1 MEIITVVSSTNR
13 AESYTF
19 SVSQLYH
26 QILQENGVESRLLSL
41 MDLPDNYLKSD
52 LYGQRTPEFKEIID
66 QYVSGVNKFVFVAPE
81 YNGSYPGV
89 LKSFIDGVP
98 PRLFNTK
105 KAGIIGVSSGAA
117 GNLRGQEHL
126 TGVLHYLKVF
136 VHYNKLKLSGI
147 DKAFDANR
155 QIAHEDYLVR
165 LKDHAKDMIAF

>member
-1 MEIITVVSSTNR
+1 MEIITIVSSTNR

-19 SVSQLYH
+19 SVASVYH
-26 QILQENGVESRLLSL
+26 QILLENGVESRLLSL
-41 MDLPDNYLKSD
+41 TDLPDNFLKSD
-52 LYGQRTPEFKEIID
+52 LYGQRSPEFKEIID

-98 PRLFNTK
+98 PRMFHTK

-147 DKAFDANR
+147 DKAFDGNR
-155 QIAHEDYLVR
+155 HLVHEDYTIK
-165 LKDHAKDMIAF
+165 LKDHAKDIISF

>member
-19 SVSQLYH
+19 SVAQVYH
-26 QILQENGVESRLLSL
+26 QILKDNGVDSRLLSL

-52 LYGQRTPEFKEIID
+52 LYGQRSPEFKEILD
-66 QYVSGVNKFVFVAPE
+66 QYISGVNKFVFVAPE

-98 PRLFNTK
+98 PRLFHTK

-155 QIAHEDYLVR
+155 QLIHEDYLIK
-165 LKDHAKDMIAF
+165 LKDHAKDILAF